1 MVFIYVLKLKYN
13 KYYVGKT
20 TNPTYRL
27 TDHFSEGGA
36 AWTKK
41 YKPITVH
48 ELRPDCS
55 DNDEQI
61 ITQEYMKKYGIE
73 NVRGGPWCQVSLP
86 DETIQ
91 FIQQII
97 QANDDK
103 CYKCGKTGHF
113 ASNCRCNTTTI
124 TKSKKKIN
132 KCNRCGR
139 TGHKESNCY
148 AETDV
153 NGYFIE
159 SESSEESSDEEYYSD
174 VTCYRCGRKGHIK
187 TECYA
192 SKHVRGYYL

>member
-1 MVFIYVLKLKYN
+1 MVSIYVLKLKYN

-20 TNPTYRL
+20 TNPEYRL
-27 TDHFSEGGA
+27 KDHFSEGGS

-41 YKPITVH
+41 YKPTSVH

-55 DNDEQI
+55 DSDEQI

-86 DETIQ
+86 DEKIQ

-113 ASNCRCNTTTI
+113 ASNCRSKAT

-132 KCNRCGR
+132 TCMRCGR
-139 TGHKESNCY
+139 KGHNESNCY

-159 SESSEESSDEEYYSD
+159 SESSEEEYYSD

>member
-1 MVFIYVLKLKYN
+1 M
-13 KYYVGKT
+13 
-20 TNPTYRL
+20 NPTFRL
-27 TDHFSEGGA
+27 TDHFSEGGS

-61 ITQEYMKKYGIE
+61 VTQEYMKRYGIE

-86 DETIQ
+86 DEKIQ
-91 FIQQII
+91 FIQQIF
-97 QANDDK
+97 QSNDDK

-113 ASNCRCNTTTI
+113 SSNCR
-124 TKSKKKIN
+124 SKKYTKKRN
-132 KCNRCGR
+132 NCNRCGS
-139 TGHKESNCY
+139 TGHSESDCY
-148 AETDV
+148 ANTDID
-153 NGYFIE
+153 GYPIE
-159 SESSEESSDEEYYSD
+159 SDLSESSEDEYYSD

>member
-1 MVFIYVLKLKYN
+1 MVSIYVLKLKYN

-27 TDHFSEGGA
+27 KDHFSEGGS

-41 YKPITVH
+41 YKPTTVH

-55 DNDEQI
+55 DSDEQI
-61 ITQEYMKKYGIE
+61 ITQEYMKKYGIS

-86 DETIQ
+86 DETIKS
-91 FIQQII
+91 IEHII
-97 QANDDK
+97 QSNYDR

-113 ASNCRCNTTTI
+113 ASKC
-124 TKSKKKIN
+124 KSKKYNKKIN

-139 TGHKESNCY
+139 TGHNESHCY

-159 SESSEESSDEEYYSD
+159 SESSEEEYYSD
-174 VTCYRCGRKGHIK
+174 VTCYRCGRQGHIK
-187 TECYA
+187 PDCYA
-192 SKHVRGYYL
+192 SKHINGYYL

>member
-1 MVFIYVLKLKYN
+1 MVSIYVLKLKYN

-20 TNPTYRL
+20 TNPEYRL
-27 TDHFSEGGA
+27 KDHFSEGGS

-41 YKPITVH
+41 YKPTSVH

-55 DNDEQI
+55 DSDEQI

-86 DETIQ
+86 TETIKS
-91 FIQQII
+91 IQHII

-113 ASNCRCNTTTI
+113 ASNCRSKAT

-132 KCNRCGR
+132 TCMRCGR
-139 TGHKESNCY
+139 KGHNESNCY

-159 SESSEESSDEEYYSD
+159 SESSEEEYYSD